1 MARQAGRVVA
11 ITDPTDEQLQA
22 LQAEDVA
29 APGDGPR
36 HSNTA

>member
-11 ITDPTDEQLQA
+11 IENPTDDDLTTLTA
-22 LQAEDVA
+22 DDIAK
-29 APGDGPR
+29 PGQGPR